1 MTKYLVYMTVKSE
14 EEATRIGTE
23 LIKQRLAACAN
34 IIGTSKSFFWWDGA
48 VQSGS
53 ETVIILKTSEK
64 KIDLLI
70 STARELHS
78 YGCPAIVAIE
88 IKKGNPDFL
97 EWISKEIP

>member
-1 MTKYLVYMTVKSE
+1 MTEHLVYMTVKSE

-23 LIKQRLAACAN
+23 LIEHRLAACAN
-34 IIGTSKSFFWWDGA
+34 IIGPSKSFFWWNGA

-53 ETVIILKTSEK
+53 ETVIILKTSDK

-70 STARELHS
+70 STAQELHS
-78 YGCPAIVAIE
+78 YDCPAIAAIE

-97 EWISKEIP
+97 KWISTEIS

>member
-1 MTKYLVYMTVKSE
+1 MTEYLVYMTVKSE

-23 LIKQRLAACAN
+23 LIEQRLAACAN
-34 IIGTSKSFFWWDGA
+34 ILGTSKSFFWWNGA
-48 VQSGS
+48 VQSGP
-53 ETVIILKTSEK
+53 ETVIILKTSDK

-78 YGCPAIVAIE
+78 YDCPAIAAIE

-97 EWISKEIP
+97 EWISEETS

>member
-1 MTKYLVYMTVKSE
+1 MTEYLVYMTVKSE

-23 LIKQRLAACAN
+23 LIEQRLAACAN
-34 IIGTSKSFFWWDGA
+34 IIGTSKSFFWWNGA
-48 VQSGS
+48 VQSGAES
-53 ETVIILKTSEK
+53 VIILKTSDN

-70 STARELHS
+70 STAQELHS
-78 YGCPAIVAIE
+78 YDCPAIVAIE

>member
-1 MTKYLVYMTVKSE
+1 MTEYLVYMTVKSE
-14 EEATRIGTE
+14 EEATSIGTE
-23 LIKQRLAACAN
+23 LMEQRLAACAN

-70 STARELHS
+70 STAQGLHS

-97 EWISKEIP
+97 EWISKETS